1 MRLIDLLS
9 NSPGGLSPGEMER
22 MFGASRATLN
32 RALRE
37 AIESGDVVKIGAGPA
52 TRYQLADPLRAI
64 RNYFERP
71 HTERKFATF
80 HEELLSVKPD
90 FDTSS
95 LPSVGQFSPLE
106 KRDMIRFLVDFSCAS
121 SILEGGTYSLLDT
134 QALIEYGE
142 KAPDKPLADAFL
154 VLNHKNAFEYVFE
167 HCELTKQV
175 TLEVHRRL
183 VDDHGMP
190 ALADAPHFLPKE
202 KSGVRRYEDV
212 TIAHST
218 YAPPTR
224 PSTDFLERKLDQIIE
239 TANGIADPVQ
249 ASFYL
254 MTRLPYLQPFADG
267 NKRTSRA
274 LCSIPLIRAGLPPI
288 SFSDFNKRDY
298 ILSILS
304 FYELGSTEM
313 ASKCFC
319 DAYVASCRRLGLL
332 DESANSSAPGF
343 K

>member
-1 MRLIDLLS
+1 MRLISILS
-9 NSPGGLSPGEMER
+9 ESPSGLSPSEIEGK
-22 MFGASRATLN
+22 FGASRATLN
-32 RALRE
+32 RALRD
-37 AIESGDVVKIGAGPA
+37 ALSAGDIVRVGAGAA
-52 TRYQLADPLRAI
+52 TRYQIADPLHAI
-64 RNYFERP
+64 RAYFERP
-71 HTERKFATF
+71 HTERKFTTYRD
-80 HEELLSVKPD
+80 ELLSVEPA

-95 LPSVGQFSPLE
+95 LPSIERFSPLE
-106 KRDMIRFLVDFSCAS
+106 KRDLVRFLVDFSCAS

-167 HCELTKQV
+167 HCEFTSQV
-175 TLEVHRRL
+175 VMEVHRRL

-190 ALADAPHFLPKE
+190 ALKDAPHFLPKE
-202 KSGVRRYEDV
+202 RSGVRRYEDV

-224 PSTDFLERKLDQIIE
+224 PATDFLERKLDQIID
-239 TANGIADPVQ
+239 TANGIADPIQ
-249 ASFYL
+249 SSFYL

-304 FYELGSTEM
+304 FYELGSTKM

-332 DESANSSAPGF
+332 DENNTDMPAF